1 MFPFLKEVCHVSVPT
16 VKWGESYRC
25 THAPARQRSMYTA
38 NVPHSFLGAP
48 VNLQF
53 SAFAARTRPTL
64 VARNAFHGAID
75 APSFT
80 CLLESLAPMPVL
92 ESKLPLTMRFSPP
105 YDGNAAAAQIAAI
118 AARIIFASILVVFL
132 SVVKDWACE
141 TLAVV
146 RLLSCSN
153 LLLLYACCRAR
164 KNSKRTTTRRA
175 RRRFRY
181 RSMPLQWRHMR
192 FTFQGRRSP
201 HGSLLIC

>member
-1 MFPFLKEVCHVSVPT
+1 MPNVSVFKGSMSRFCT
-16 VKWGESYRC
+16 HRQVGESYRC

-38 NVPHSFLGAP
+38 NVPHSFLGVP

-164 KNSKRTTTRRA
+164 KDSKRTTTNVDGILAHPPAVRHPPGGA
-175 RRRFRY
+175 RE
-181 RSMPLQWRHMR
+181 
-192 FTFQGRRSP
+192 
-201 HGSLLIC
+201 